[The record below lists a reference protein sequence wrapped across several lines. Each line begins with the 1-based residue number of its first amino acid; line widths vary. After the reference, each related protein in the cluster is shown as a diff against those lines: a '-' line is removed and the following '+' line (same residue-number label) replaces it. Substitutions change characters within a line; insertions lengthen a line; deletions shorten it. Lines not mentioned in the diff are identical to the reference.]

1 MEKSMYFDYQE
12 ISNRMLNNKSFHRDL
27 MKHIE
32 NSRETELEK
41 AFPDFKIGQIIYPGI
56 YLEHKNIKKYVSEIV
71 ELDDIF
77 QNLILPGIKFNF
89 NEFIKN

>member
-1 MEKSMYFDYQE
+1 MYFDYQE
-12 ISNRMLNNKSFHRDL
+12 ISDRMLNNRSFHKDL
-27 MKHIE
+27 IGHIE
-32 NSRETELEK
+32 NGREKELEK

-56 YLEHKNIKKYVSEIV
+56 YLEHKNIKKYVAEIV

-89 NEFIKN
+89 NEFVKN